1 MLHIKANGTIA
12 QLPPERLT
20 LEQMKALVGG
30 YIELVWPMTADG
42 RKICMVVNEEGHCHS
57 LPPNQ
62 IGTALYGYA
71 PGVVGDII
79 VATRAEYNQCLKHP
93 EDTVIPEVE
102 PAQAIELLKAIVTGE
117 YPW

>member
-1 MLHIKANGTIA
+1 MAVVGETDVLTGQSTTEGCPVIVSSVHRAVMRSAGPKPSAEKETMLHIKANGTIA

-57 LPPNQ
+57 LPP
-62 IGTALYGYA
+62 
-71 PGVVGDII
+71 
-79 VATRAEYNQCLKHP
+79 
-93 EDTVIPEVE
+93 
-102 PAQAIELLKAIVTGE
+102 
-117 YPW
+117 